1 MFAEIKTHGASG
13 TITLNDAERGNC
25 LNAMGLLQ
33 FQQALEDLRQEKSI
47 RGIIITG
54 SGNYFSTGTDLL
66 ALSQQMESDPLDR
79 NNSDLEILVEVLLA
93 MIRYPKPIVSALNGP
108 ALGNG
113 AALALAADIVIG
125 CNATSIGFPE
135 VARGLVASFGAVMLR
150 MRLGRSTIA
159 PMLLTG
165 ESLNAKQSCELG
177 LVQEVVDSDLTWARS
192 HEIIEAMNDTSPQS
206 AQLTRKVLYE
216 TLSNSIEADL
226 RSACGTAA
234 TARFTLSAREG
245 VSAFV
250 ENRKPDWDDAYSSE

>member
-1 MFAEIKTHGASG
+1 MFTETKTHGASG

-33 FQQALEDLRQEKSI
+33 FQQALEDLRQERSV

-54 SGNYFSTGTDLL
+54 SGNFFSTGTDLL
-66 ALSQQMESDPLDR
+66 VLNQQMESDPLDR

-93 MIRYPKPIVSALNGP
+93 MVRYPKPIISALNGP
-108 ALGNG
+108 AFGNG

-125 CNATSIGFPE
+125 CDATSIGFPE
-135 VARGLVASFGAVMLR
+135 VTKGLVASFGAVMLH
-150 MRLGRSTIA
+150 MRLGRSAIA
-159 PMLLTG
+159 PILLKG
-165 ESLNAKQSCELG
+165 ESLNAEQSRELG
-177 LVQEVVDSDLTWARS
+177 LIQEIVNSDLTWARS
-192 HEIIEAMNDTSPQS
+192 HEIIEAMTDTSPQA

-234 TARFTLSAREG
+234 TARFTLAAREG
-245 VSAFV
+245 VAAFV
-250 ENRKPDWDDAYSSE
+250 ERRKPDWHAAYRGE